1 MKSESLFALIA
12 GAAAGVTIGL
22 LFAPEKGE
30 ETREKIKEAAR
41 EGYDKAREFGEKAG
55 QACCEARDKVEDELS
70 SIRELLAAEGTS
82 LKESARKIILE
93 KLDKLEEALSREAD
107 HDIKADA

>member
-1 MKSESLFALIA
+1 M
-12 GAAAGVTIGL
+12 
-22 LFAPEKGE
+22 
-30 ETREKIKEAAR
+30 
-41 EGYDKAREFGEKAG
+41 
-55 QACCEARDKVEDELS
+55 EDELS